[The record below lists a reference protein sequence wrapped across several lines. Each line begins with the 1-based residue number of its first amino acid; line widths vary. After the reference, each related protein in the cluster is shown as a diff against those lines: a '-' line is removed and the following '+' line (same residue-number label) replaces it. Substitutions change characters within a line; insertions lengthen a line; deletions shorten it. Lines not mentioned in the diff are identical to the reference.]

1 MISSTL
7 KMEPTFVK
15 PVLLLVISKVAEP
28 SSHPFLVIPSSVIVT
43 VAVPSVVC
51 AGTSSVD
58 DGVNVSVN
66 VSLFSTDVSSIVEI
80 ATVLDVSPL
89 AKDTVVLMAV

>member
-1 MISSTL
+1 MTPFSQALSS
-7 KMEPTFVK
+7 F
-15 PVLLLVISKVAEP
+15 
-28 SSHPFLVIPSSVIVT
+28 VIVT

-89 AKDTVVLMAV
+89 AKDTVVLMAVQSDPAVADESLEVRVRF